1 MMIPKSRVGIEGWGC
16 YIPQYR
22 LKTEDIAAVW
32 GAPADRFKED
42 LMVWEKA
49 VAGPDEDTITMSIEA
64 ATNAIKRANINPSDI
79 GAVLCGSE
87 SHPYAVKP
95 TGCTVA
101 EVIGATPFTLAADLE
116 FACKAGTEAVQ
127 MCIALVASGMIKY
140 GLAIGADVAQ
150 SAPGD
155 DLEYAAAAGAAALI
169 IGPLNSSSAASIEA
183 TVSYVT
189 DTPDF
194 WRRAEQPYPKHG
206 GPFTGLSYFHH
217 ITSAA
222 EHLMSE
228 LGLKPSDFDYVIF
241 HQPNGKF
248 PLRAA
253 SQLGFTKEQV
263 TKGLLVPYIGNTYSA
278 SSLLGLAAVLDEAK
292 PGQQILLVS
301 YGSGAG
307 SDAMYI
313 VVQDG
318 IEEKK
323 EAAPKVWDYINR
335 KRYIDYACY
344 VKWRRMI
351 IGLEAK

>member
-1 MMIPKSRVGIEGWGC
+1 LMRPKVRVGIEGWGC

-22 LKTEDIAAVW
+22 ITVEAIASVW
-32 GAPADRFKED
+32 GVPSERYKEG
-42 LMVWEKA
+42 LLIREKA
-49 VAGPDEDTITMSIEA
+49 VAGPDEDTITLSAEA
-64 ATNAIKRANINPSDI
+64 AMNAVKRAQIDPLEI

-101 EVIGATPFTLAADLE
+101 EIVGATPNTLAADLE

-127 MCIALVASGMIKY
+127 MCMALAASGMVKY
-140 GLAIGADVAQ
+140 GLAVGADVAQ

-155 DLEYAAAAGAAALI
+155 DLEYSAAAGAAALI
-169 IGPLNSSSAASIEA
+169 IGKLNSSSAASIEA
-183 TVSYVT
+183 TCSYVT

-206 GPFTGLSYFHH
+206 GPFTALSYFHH
-217 ITSAA
+217 VTFAA
-222 EHLMSE
+222 EQLIEE
-228 LGLKPSDFDYVIF
+228 LGMRPSDFDYVVF

-253 SQLGFTKEQV
+253 SQLGFTRDQV
-263 TKGLLVPYIGNTYSA
+263 LKGLLVPYIGNTYSA
-278 SSLLGLAAVLDEAK
+278 SALLGLAAVLDDAS
-292 PGQQILLVS
+292 PGEQILLVS

-318 IEEKK
+318 VEEKRHL
-323 EAAPKVWDYINR
+323 APKVWDYVKR
-335 KRYIDYACY
+335 KKYIDYACY
-344 VKWRRMI
+344 AKWRRMI
-351 IGLEAK
+351 IGLESK